1 MGTSTTASST
11 GMNPSSSPS
20 SPSPSSTIILTI
32 DDSVLP
38 QAPFT
43 DPSTRPQELQDLL
56 VAMGVPQG
64 SIQFISVSPVA
75 PDGTYQLIVA
85 TTDESLANQ
94 IQQSANNGD
103 LQSTGVQGATVSQS
117 SGTSPAPALAPFTA
131 FFLLLA
137 ALLAHL

>member
-1 MGTSTTASST
+1 MGGNGPTTSTTASST

-20 SPSPSSTIILTI
+20 FTIILTI

-131 FFLLLA
+131 FFLLLV
-137 ALLAHL
+137 ALL